1 MFILATFLS
10 TSLTIVL
17 CIISLLVI
25 LCVVIQKPRQEGLGA
40 SFGDGM
46 TSQIFGAQTTSAL
59 QKITWYLAGFFALVA
74 LILAWMVSH
83 QQSELRNKKT
93 ISSQIAVPASETAP
107 VTPNAVG
114 TPVPAEVQ
122 QEVKKVAESVAAEV
136 KKLEA
141 PAVEEIKKVEEKVAE
156 AIKPVESVVN
166 KAAEAVVPTPA
177 PTEPVKK

>member
-1 MFILATFLS
+1 
-10 TSLTIVL
+10 L

-74 LILAWMVSH
+74 LILAWMVAH

-93 ISSQIAVPASETAP
+93 ISSQIAVPASEPAP

-122 QEVKKVAESVAAEV
+122 QEVQKVAESAAAEV

-141 PAVEEIKKVEEKVAE
+141 PAVEEVKKVAE
-156 AIKPVESVVN
+156 KAIEVTKQAETKVEQAVEAAVN
-166 KAAEAVVPTPA
+166 KATESAVPTPA
-177 PTEPVKK
+177 EPVKK